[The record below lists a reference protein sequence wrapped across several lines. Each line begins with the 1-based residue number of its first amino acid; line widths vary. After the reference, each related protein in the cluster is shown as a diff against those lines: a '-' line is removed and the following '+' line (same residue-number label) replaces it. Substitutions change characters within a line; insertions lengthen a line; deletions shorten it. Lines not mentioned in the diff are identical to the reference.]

1 MVEGTVV
8 HIGEKSGLHY
18 RHPRPEWSTEMEH
31 IELSSF
37 PTSDPEDL
45 YNKEELEVLSRDF
58 PQGGFVGFD
67 GDLAV
72 AMGLGVQVHFD
83 EDNPIHTVHDIM
95 PGNGSSGHIP
105 SGNWYYGTSIAVNPT
120 YRRKG
125 IGGELYL
132 LRKQVCISHNLKGI
146 IAGGVMPGFAKYKAE
161 MTADE
166 YITAVR
172 ENVIYDS
179 TLSFQA
185 NNGFELVCALP
196 DYIANPE
203 IDNYAALII
212 WRNLEYK
219 ES

>member
-1 MVEGTVV
+1 MVEGPVV
-8 HIGEKSGLHY
+8 YVGEKSGLHY

-37 PTSDPEDL
+37 PTSNPEDL
-45 YNKEELEVLSRDF
+45 YNKEELEVLSCDF

-67 GDLAV
+67 GDSAV

-83 EDNPIHTVHDIM
+83 EDNPVHTVHDIM
-95 PGNGSSGHIP
+95 PGDGSSGHTP
-105 SGNWYYGTSIAVNPT
+105 SGEWYYGTSIAVNPT

-132 LRKQVCISHNLKGI
+132 LRKQVCISSNLKGI
-146 IAGGVMPGFAKYKAE
+146 IAGGVMPGFAKYKEE

-172 ENVIYDS
+172 EKIIYDS

>member
-8 HIGEKSGLHY
+8 YVGEKSGLHY

-37 PTSDPEDL
+37 PTSNPEDL

-83 EDNPIHTVHDIM
+83 EDNPVHTVHDIM
-95 PGNGSSGHIP
+95 PGDGSSGHTP
-105 SGNWYYGTSIAVNPT
+105 SGEWYYGTSIAVNPT

-132 LRKQVCISHNLKGI
+132 LRKQVCISRNLKGLSLRCY
-146 IAGGVMPGFAKYKAE
+146 AWLFAKYKEE
-161 MTADE
+161 MSADE

-172 ENVIYDS
+172 EKIIYDS

-185 NNGFELVCALP
+185 NNGLNWCALC
-196 DYIANPE
+196 
-203 IDNYAALII
+203 
-212 WRNLEYK
+212 RTT
-219 ES
+219 